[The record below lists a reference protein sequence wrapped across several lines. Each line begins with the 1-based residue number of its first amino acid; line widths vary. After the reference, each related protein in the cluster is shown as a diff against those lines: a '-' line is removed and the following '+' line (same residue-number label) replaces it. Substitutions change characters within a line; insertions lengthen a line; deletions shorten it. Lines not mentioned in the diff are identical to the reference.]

1 MIWMELSMDSVT
13 SMGSG
18 WREVKVLTWKW
29 QGGQLTGFLSLRG
42 ARGSLR
48 RPSSCSGAQASTG
61 KARDFLLGNKAIFI
75 PFQNKCF

>member
-1 MIWMELSMDSVT
+1 MGSVT
-13 SMGSG
+13 SVGSG
-18 WREVKVLTWKW
+18 WREVKGLTWKW

-42 ARGSLR
+42 AWGSLR